1 MPVLH
6 GRVVGGS
13 LRNNISNLNNTYLRL
28 VCVVLLLGCLAVQGL
43 PAYGSTAQPAP
54 QTRLVV
60 RDSLGLTGIL
70 NLCGLLGCTSVE
82 SLGDPQGQLF
92 MIQTPALLNPILSKL
107 LLNISVLGLV
117 SIEIDQ
123 VVQTQGA
130 NAGAAPSYLTD
141 KAPFSYYGTTVWHGY
156 VYQPANT
163 IIRTGTTQSTFK
175 TAGSGVIVADIDTG
189 VDPNH
194 PVLKNSLLTGYDFT
208 RNQSGGSEM
217 SDVSQSTVA
226 VLDGESAQVSQSTV
240 AVLDQSTVAVLDGP
254 QYAAFGHGTMTAG
267 IIHLVAPQAKIL
279 PLKSFQADGSGY
291 NSDILRA
298 IYYAVGHGA
307 KVINMSFNYTSY
319 SQELANAVN
328 YATANG
334 VICVAAAGNSGQ
346 KAIVYPAALKGVIDV
361 ASTSNTDIQSSFSNY
376 GAPPVWLAAPGEGVM
391 TTYPFGTYAAGWG
404 TSFSAPLVSG
414 TTALLVASYNT
425 QVGAQGGFSLGS
437 LNLSLSLL
445 GSANAPS
452 WEPQAANALAHGHAI
467 PDPDMGH
474 GRLDTYLATQAWRA
488 SLGLQ

>member
-1 MPVLH
+1 MRTKKT
-6 GRVVGGS
+6 G
-13 LRNNISNLNNTYLRL
+13 NLNSSYLRT
-28 VCVVLLLGCLAVQGL
+28 VCVLMLLLGFAAQSL
-43 PAYGSTAQPAP
+43 PAYASTAQPAP

-70 NLCGLLGCTSVE
+70 NLCGLLGCSSVQG
-82 SLGDPQGQLF
+82 LGDPQGQLF

-107 LLNISVLGLV
+107 LLNISVLGLLT
-117 SIEIDQ
+117 IEIDQ
-123 VVQTQGA
+123 TVQTQGA
-130 NAGAAPSYLTD
+130 NAGSVPTYLTD

-163 IIRTGTTQSTFK
+163 LIRTSATQSAFN

-194 PVLKNSLLTGYDFT
+194 PVLKNSLLAGYDFT
-208 RNQSGGSEM
+208 RNQNGGSEM

-226 VLDGESAQVSQSTV
+226 VLDGQAAQVSQSTV
-240 AVLDQSTVAVLDGP
+240 AVLDQSTLAVLDGP

-267 IIHLVAPQAKIL
+267 IIHLVAPQARIL

-334 VICVAAAGNSGQ
+334 VICVAAAGNGGNQ
-346 KAIVYPAALKGVIDV
+346 ATVYPAALKGVIDV
-361 ASTSNTDIQSSFSNY
+361 ASTSNSDTPSSFSNY

-414 TTALLVASYNT
+414 TTALLVGSYNGKSSSA
-425 QVGAQGGFSLGS
+425 VGRLLG
-437 LNLSLSLL
+437 SLL
-445 GSANAPS
+445 GSVS
-452 WEPQAANALAHGHAI
+452 SSSLEPQAANALAHDHAI
-467 PDPDMGH
+467 SDPQMGH
-474 GRLDTYLATQAWRA
+474 GRLDTYLATQAWRS
-488 SLGLQ
+488 SLGLN

>member
-1 MPVLH
+1 MKMKQNGNLKS
-6 GRVVGGS
+6 GS
-13 LRNNISNLNNTYLRL
+13 SRAFRAICAFLL
-28 VCVVLLLGCLAVQGL
+28 VAALAAFSM
-43 PAYGSTAQPAP
+43 PAYASVQPS

-70 NLCGLLGCTSVE
+70 NLCGLLGCTQVHAI
-82 SLGDPQGQLF
+82 GDPQGQLF

-107 LLNISVLGLV
+107 LLNISILGLV
-117 SIEIDQ
+117 DIEIDQ
-123 VVQTQGA
+123 TVQTQGA
-130 NAGAAPSYLTD
+130 DAGSAPGYLQDRT
-141 KAPFSYYGTTVWHGY
+141 PFNYYGSTVWHGY

-163 IIRTGTTQSTFK
+163 IIRTSTTQSVYNT
-175 TAGSGVIVADIDTG
+175 TGSGVIVADIDTG

-194 PVLKNSLLTGYDFT
+194 PVLKASLLTGYDFT
-208 RNQSGGSEM
+208 RNQNGGSEM

-226 VLDGESAQVSQSTV
+226 VLDGQGAQVSQSTV

-267 IIHLVAPQAKIL
+267 LIHLVAPQAKIL

-334 VICVAAAGNSGQ
+334 VICVAAAGNSGEQ
-346 KAIVYPAALKGVIDV
+346 TTVYPGALKGVIDV
-361 ASTSNTDIQSSFSNY
+361 ASTSDDDTASSFSNY
-376 GAPPVWLAAPGEGVM
+376 GAPPVWMAAPGEGVM

-404 TSFSAPLVSG
+404 TSFSTPLVSG
-414 TTALLVASYNT
+414 TAALMVASYNNSKST
-425 QVGAQGGFSLGS
+425 S
-437 LNLSLSLL
+437 SLSGLLNTLL
-445 GSANAPS
+445 GKASNAS
-452 WEPQAANALAHGHAI
+452 YEPQVANALAHDQPIA
-467 PDPDMGH
+467 DPSMGH
-474 GRLDTYLATQAWRA
+474 GRLDTYTATQAWRA
-488 SLGLQ
+488 SLGLK